1 MRARA
6 AALVLPLLIL
16 LASGGRVWAHA
27 SLVKADPADG
37 AVVREAP
44 ATLKLTFNEPVSPLV
59 MRLISPAGEL
69 IALGDVATENA
80 TVTIAAP
87 PDLRRGTHALS
98 WRVIS
103 ADGHPVAGSL
113 LFSIGAPSAPPSA
126 DGLGDRSVR
135 VALWAA
141 KVVIYVG
148 LFIGIGGAFFRAWI
162 GDQASP
168 AAVPWLVAALAA
180 GLVATPI
187 SVGLQGL
194 DALGLPLSG
203 LQQKIAWQS
212 GLETAYGFTAITA
225 AFALFAG
232 LFGLIATSPI
242 LARILSLLA
251 LLGVGFALALS
262 GHAATAAPRLL
273 TAPSVFVHGVCV
285 AVWVGALL
293 PLILAVRRP
302 HAGGGGLVRFSRM
315 IPYPLALLVVTG
327 LVLAVV
333 QLGRLDALWTTS
345 YGAVLACKLGAVV
358 ALFALAVANRYRLV
372 PRFEAAG
379 GPTARPLALSI
390 ACELGIALVILSLV
404 ALWRFTPPPRAL
416 ATNAPV
422 SIHLH
427 GEKAM
432 AQIELAPGEAR
443 GARVSVLVLD
453 GEFRPLAAKEVA
465 LALSNVSAGI
475 EPLRRSAV
483 SQADGSWRIEDVR
496 VPVAGRWLVRVE
508 ILISDFEKVT
518 LEETVALPR
527 LP

>member
-1 MRARA
+1 MRVRD
-6 AALVLPLLIL
+6 AALVLSLLIL
-16 LASGGRVWAHA
+16 LASGARVWAHA
-27 SLVKADPADG
+27 SLVKAEPADG
-37 AVVREAP
+37 AVLKEAP
-44 ATLKLTFNEPVSPLV
+44 ATLQLTFNEPVSPLV
-59 MRLISPAGEL
+59 MRLISPAGEP
-69 IALGDVATENA
+69 IALGDVTTENA
-80 TVTIAAP
+80 TVTIAAL

-113 LFSIGAPSAPPSA
+113 VFSIGAPSTPPSA
-126 DGLGDRSVR
+126 DGPGDRSVSA
-135 VALWAA
+135 ALWAA
-141 KVVIYVG
+141 KVIIYVG

-162 GDQASP
+162 ADWASP
-168 AAVPWLVAALAA
+168 AAVPWLLAMLAA
-180 GLVATPI
+180 GLLATPI

-203 LQQKIAWQS
+203 LQQKIAWQA

-232 LFGLIATSPI
+232 LLSLSATSPT
-242 LARILSLLA
+242 LARALSLVA
-251 LLGVGFALALS
+251 LLGLGFALALS

-273 TAPSVFVHGVCV
+273 MAPSVLVHGVCV

-293 PLILAVRRP
+293 PLILALRHP
-302 HAGGGGLVRFSRM
+302 HAGGGALAWFSRV
-315 IPYPLALLVVTG
+315 IPYPLALLVITG
-327 LVLAVV
+327 LLLAVV

-345 YGAVLACKLGAVV
+345 YGAVLACKLAAVA

-372 PRFEAAG
+372 PRFETTG
-379 GPTARPLALSI
+379 GPTARPLAISI
-390 ACELGIALVILSLV
+390 AGELALVLVILALV

-432 AQIELAPGEAR
+432 AQIELAPDAAG
-443 GARVSVLVLD
+443 GARASVLVLD
-453 GEFRPLAAKEVA
+453 GEFRPLTAKEVA
-465 LALSNVSAGI
+465 LALSNASAGI
-475 EPLRRSAV
+475 EPLRRAAV
-483 SQADGSWRIEDVR
+483 NQADGSWRIEDVR
-496 VPVAGRWLVRVE
+496 IPVAGRWLVRVE
-508 ILISDFEKVT
+508 ILVSDFEKVT
-518 LEETVALPR
+518 LEDTVTLPR